1 MADEYNDYLD
11 ESLYDEDY
19 EEDYDEDDDP
29 IFGDGFDYDWDD

>member
-11 ESLYDEDY
+11 KSLYDEDY